1 MSRHNMTH
9 QCLRLNHQK
18 SFIQK
23 SFGISRHLVTQRV
36 KNTRKTAS
44 LGLEPRQRDP
54 ESLVLP
60 LHHEATS
67 EKIKTDLPCCK
78 SSRVALAMIQAA
90 GVLAP
95 SRISAPSQAAST
107 SRGFPLFFTS
117 ARACSTILSIILSS

>member
-36 KNTRKTAS
+36 KNTRKAAS

-67 EKIKTDLPCCK
+67 EKTRTDLPHCK
-78 SSRVALAMIQAA
+78 LSAVALARDLSGCGFCAEQDLSAFS
-90 GVLAP
+90 
-95 SRISAPSQAAST
+95 SRLHFQRLPAFCYQCASA
-107 SRGFPLFFTS
+107 FHHF
-117 ARACSTILSIILSS
+117 IDH

>member
-36 KNTRKTAS
+36 KNTKKTAS

-60 LHHEATS
+60 LHHEARS
-67 EKIKTDLPCCK
+67 EKIKADLSCCK
-78 SSRVALAMIQAA
+78 SRGPSLAIHAA
-90 GVLAP
+90 GVFAP
-95 SRISAPSQAAST
+95 SRISAPSRAAST
-107 SRGFPLFFTS
+107 SKGFPLFAS
-117 ARACSTILSIILSS
+117 NARACPTILSIISSS

>member
-36 KNTRKTAS
+36 KNTRKAAS

-60 LHHEATS
+60 LHHEA
-67 EKIKTDLPCCK
+67 KARGQDLKLNLP
-78 SSRVALAMIQAA
+78 VAQADRKPTQSQLIQ
-90 GVLAP
+90 GHF
-95 SRISAPSQAAST
+95 RTFAST
-107 SRGFPLFFTS
+107 FDL
-117 ARACSTILSIILSS
+117 